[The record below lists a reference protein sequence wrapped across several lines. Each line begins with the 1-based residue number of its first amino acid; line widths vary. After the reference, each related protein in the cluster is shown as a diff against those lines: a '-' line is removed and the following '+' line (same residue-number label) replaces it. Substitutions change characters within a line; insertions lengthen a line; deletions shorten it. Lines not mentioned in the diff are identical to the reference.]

1 MYCNPYL
8 LSHFYI
14 MVVNVTIEK
23 GKNGTYDAV
32 MDYSDK
38 LSFGLLGQGRTIEEA
53 KEDFYVACEDMRTVF
68 QADGLEFPE
77 NLEFKFTYDTTSF
90 LAYYNQYLT
99 LSGLSKLSGINKAQL
114 SHYIQGV
121 RNPSPKTAAKIEEAL
136 HRFAAELQST
146 SLC

>member
-1 MYCNPYL
+1 MRL
-8 LSHFYI
+8 
-14 MVVNVTIEK
+14 NVQIIK
-23 GKNGTYDAV
+23 GHDGTFDAV
-32 MDYSDK
+32 MEHSDK
-38 LSFGLLGQGRTIEEA
+38 VKFHLIGYGSTIEEA
-53 KEDFYVACEDMRTVF
+53 KEDFYVACEDMRAVF
-68 QADGLEFPE
+68 HEDGLEFPDD
-77 NLEFKFTYDTTSF
+77 LEFKFTYDTASF
-90 LAYYNQYLT
+90 LAYYNQFLT

>member
-1 MYCNPYL
+1 
-8 LSHFYI
+8 

-23 GKNGTYDAV
+23 GKDGTYDAV

-53 KEDFYVACEDMRTVF
+53 KADFYNSRDEMKRF
-68 QADGLEFPE
+68 YHEDGLEFPE
-77 NLEFKFTYDTTSF
+77 DLEFKFTYDTASF
-90 LAYYNQYLT
+90 LAYYNQFLT